1 MKKICCVGHITHDKI
16 ITPQRT
22 QHLNGGTAFY
32 FAHAIARLPAPR
44 FSLVTSVGADDHA
57 VIEQLRD
64 LGIDVKLIPGSATVI
79 FENIYGSNSDHRTQR
94 VLAEAD
100 PFCTEDFADVK
111 ADIFHLGSLLAN
123 DFSPDLIR
131 HLSTQGLVS
140 LDVQGFLRRVEDT
153 SVLACDW
160 YEKEACLKNVD
171 ILKVNEHEMHILTGE
186 TDVLTAA
193 RRLADWGIQE
203 VVITVGHLG
212 SFIYAEGKL
221 IDIPAYSPR
230 HLADATGCGDTYM
243 AGYLYRR
250 AQGASYRE
258 AGCYAAAMSSLKLEH
273 FGTFSGTETD
283 ILCRIGHQ

>member
-100 PFCTEDFADVK
+100 PFCIEDFADVQ

-140 LDVQGFLRRVEDT
+140 LDAQGFLRRVEDT
-153 SVLACDW
+153 NVLACNW
-160 YEKEACLKNVD
+160 YEKKTCLKNVD
-171 ILKVNEHEMHILTGE
+171 ILKVNEHEMHVLTGE
-186 TDVLTAA
+186 TDVRVAA
-193 RRLADWGIQE
+193 QCLAGWGVRE
-203 VVITVGHLG
+203 VIITEGHLG
-212 SFIYAEGKL
+212 SNIYAEGNLVK
-221 IDIPAYSPR
+221 IPAYPPR

-250 AQGASYRE
+250 AQGASYHE
-258 AGCYAAAMSSLKLEH
+258 AGCFAAAMSTLKLEH
-273 FGTFSGTETD
+273 FGTFCGTETD
-283 ILCRIGHQ
+283 ILRRIEHL

>member
-22 QHLNGGTAFY
+22 QHLYGGTAFY

-57 VIEQLRD
+57 VIKQLRD

-94 VLAEAD
+94 VLAEAN
-100 PFCTEDFADVK
+100 PFCAEDFADVH

-131 HLSTQGLVS
+131 HLSTKGLVS
-140 LDVQGFLRRVEDT
+140 LDAQGFLRRVEDT
-153 SVLACDW
+153 NVLACDW
-160 YEKEACLKNVD
+160 YEKETCLKNVD
-171 ILKVNEHEMHILTGE
+171 ILKVNEHEMHVLTGE
-186 TDVLTAA
+186 TDVLAA
-193 RRLADWGIQE
+193 AQCLAGWGVSE
-203 VVITVGHLG
+203 VIITEGRLG
-212 SFIYAEGKL
+212 SSIYAEGNLVK
-221 IDIPAYSPR
+221 IPAYPPR

-250 AQGASYRE
+250 AQGASYHE
-258 AGCYAAAMSSLKLEH
+258 AGCFAAAVSTLKLEH
-273 FGTFSGTETD
+273 FGTFCGTETD
-283 ILCRIGHQ
+283 VLRRIEHL